1 MGKRSAN
8 LFVGLRL
15 FSSGTLKTADLNG
28 RAALRNLREYAM

>member
-15 FSSGTLKTADLNG
+15 FSSGTLRAADLDSRSAPRDFG
-28 RAALRNLREYAM
+28 